1 MTRRQALMA
10 VSAMLT
16 SFAQQVKVSGQD
28 FRNLPMVEILFN
40 AQSGEL
46 RLSHD
51 GQHATVTI
59 KEIIKALNNG

>member
-10 VSAMLT
+10 VAGMLT
-16 SFAQQVKVSGQD
+16 SFAQQERVSAQD
-28 FRNLPMVEILFN
+28 YRNLPMVEILFN

-59 KEIIKALNNG
+59 KEIIKALNEG